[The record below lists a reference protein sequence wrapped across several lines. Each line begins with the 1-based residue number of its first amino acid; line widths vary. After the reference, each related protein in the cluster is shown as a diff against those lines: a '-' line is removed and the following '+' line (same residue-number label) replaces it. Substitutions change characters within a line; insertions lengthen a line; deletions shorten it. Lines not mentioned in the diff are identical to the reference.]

1 MKYQCVKDL
10 NLSAFSLGTVQLGM
24 NYGINNNS
32 GKPSRESAFA
42 ILDKAMDTGVNS
54 LDTANDY
61 GDAEVIIGEWL
72 KTRKDKSTPL
82 ITTKISHL
90 DHRSLASLRRSVR
103 EQVDGCKQ
111 RLGLKQLPVL
121 MLHDFADYDC
131 DRENMRLVFN
141 ELKESGDI
149 RFSAISA
156 YSRHDY
162 SVLAESG
169 VDAVQIPLN
178 IFDWAQIDNGG
189 IQKLSDKGIMIFV
202 RSAFLQGLIFKQP
215 EDLESQMAFC
225 KPALT
230 RFHAFCDEF
239 RLSPAVLAMS
249 FLMSLKGIT
258 CLVLGCEKEEQ
269 VVINADLINQTI
281 QLNTDQMNS
290 IHEAFCL
297 VDPKVLNPGTWFN
310 AAK

>member
-1 MKYQCVKDL
+1 MKYQFAKDL

-24 NYGINNNS
+24 NYGISNNS

-42 ILDKAMDTGVNS
+42 ILDRAMDAGVNS

-72 KTRKDKSTPL
+72 KTRTDKSIPL
-82 ITTKISHL
+82 ITTKIGHL
-90 DHRSLASLRRSVR
+90 DHSSLDGLRKSVHR
-103 EQVDGCKQ
+103 QVEGCKQ
-111 RLGLKQLPVL
+111 RLGLKQIPIL
-121 MLHDFADYDC
+121 MLHDFTDYDC
-131 DRENMRLVFN
+131 DRENIQIVFN

-149 RFSAISA
+149 LYSAISA

-178 IFDWAQIDNGG
+178 IFDWSQIDSGG
-189 IQKLSDKGIMIFV
+189 IQKISDKGIMIFV

-215 EDLESQMAFC
+215 EDLDPRMIFC

-230 RFHAFCDEF
+230 RFHAFCNEF
-239 RLSPAVLAMS
+239 QLSPAVLAMS

-269 VVINADLINQTI
+269 VDINADLINQTI
-281 QLNTDQMNS
+281 QLDTAQMS
-290 IHEAFCL
+290 RIHEAFYN
-297 VDPKVLNPGTWFN
+297 VDPRVLNPGTWFN
-310 AAK
+310 ATK